1 MNQNYYDSDYL
12 KTNRDK
18 KMEPLRVTGWCDG
31 CDTYLVEY
39 GKKCPKCGYRFGNKK
54 RFKR

>member
-18 KMEPLRVTGWCDG
+18 KMESLRVTGWCDG